1 MYCWI
6 CRDVLS
12 NNYHLLPDID
22 DNIPITDLKDYIII
36 EMNKVEFIY
45 HTVCSCCLT
54 MYLDNY
60 PVDFKKLM
68 KREIGKLKNKIFRNS
83 CP

>member
-6 CRDVLS
+6 CEDVLS
-12 NNYHLLPDID
+12 DNYHLLPDID
-22 DNIPITDLKDYIII
+22 DNIPITNLKDYVII

-45 HTVCSCCLT
+45 HTVCLHCLE

-60 PVDFKKLM
+60 PFDFKRIRR
-68 KREIGKLKNKIFRNS
+68 REYTGRGHAPFN
-83 CP
+83 P

>member
-12 NNYHLLPDID
+12 KNYHLLPDID
-22 DNIPITDLKDYIII
+22 DNIPITNQKDYEIIV
-36 EMNKVEFIY
+36 MDKFEFIY
-45 HTVCSCCLT
+45 HTVCSRCLT

-60 PVDFKKLM
+60 PIDFRKLM
-68 KREIGKLKNKIFRNS
+68 RRETGKLKK
-83 CP
+83 

>member
-12 NNYHLLPDID
+12 NNYHLLPDVD
-22 DNIPITDLKDYIII
+22 DNIPITILKDYEIVKID
-36 EMNKVEFIY
+36 KFEFIY
-45 HTVCSCCLT
+45 HTVCFYCLE

-68 KREIGKLKNKIFRNS
+68 KRETEKL
-83 CP
+83 

>member
-6 CRDVLS
+6 CEDVLS
-12 NNYHLLPDID
+12 DNYHLLPDID
-22 DNIPITDLKDYIII
+22 DNIPITNLKDYVII

-68 KREIGKLKNKIFRNS
+68 KREIRKLKQ
-83 CP
+83 